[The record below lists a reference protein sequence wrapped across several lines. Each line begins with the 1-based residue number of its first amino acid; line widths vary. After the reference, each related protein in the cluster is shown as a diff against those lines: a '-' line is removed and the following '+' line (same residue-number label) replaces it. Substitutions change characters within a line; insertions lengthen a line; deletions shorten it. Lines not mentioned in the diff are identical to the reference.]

1 MTAGSAGWLVPPRGL
16 LERGRSLIG
25 ILMVISE
32 TQTGNRMAEVLRG
45 EEMTPSIAGD
55 KQEALRQLD
64 KEPPDAVIVNLDGA
78 GS

>member
-1 MTAGSAGWLVPPRGL
+1 
-16 LERGRSLIG
+16 
-25 ILMVISE
+25 MVISE